1 MGTTPDRQYGRE
13 LVTEPELDA
22 KVVAHRDQTL
32 LHDVDRAG
40 VLEVVRDAGGRVQI
54 VRVRESAGGPTIRE
68 TEVARDASGRASTIT
83 DRQFD
88 PPGTLTHTRALAI
101 ARGADN
107 RVTGGTFTVG

>member
-13 LVTEPELDA
+13 LATELEVDA
-22 KVVAHRDQTL
+22 KVVAHRDRTL

-40 VLEVVRDAGGRVQI
+40 KLEVARDAGGRVQF
-54 VRVRESAGGPTIRE
+54 VRMRDGAGGPLLRE
-68 TEVARDASGRASTIT
+68 TEVARDVAGRASTIT

-88 PPGTLTHTRALAI
+88 PPGTLVRSRVLAL

-107 RVTGGTFTVG
+107 RVTDGTVTVS